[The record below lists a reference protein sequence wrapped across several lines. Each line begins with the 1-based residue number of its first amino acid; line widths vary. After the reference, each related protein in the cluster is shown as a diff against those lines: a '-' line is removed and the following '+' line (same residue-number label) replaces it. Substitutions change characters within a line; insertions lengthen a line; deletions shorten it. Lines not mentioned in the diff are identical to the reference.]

1 MSIKSEKTKATILKT
16 ASEEFACKGFDG
28 ARMDEIADKSKVN
41 KATIYYHIGGKEK
54 LYEAVISDVLGN
66 YAERLSLNVKKS
78 RTFKSKIYSY
88 ILTFAEI
95 IKEHPHIAPMMLREV
110 AGEGKRLTEDA
121 MSQMGEI
128 IKIIRE
134 ILDTA
139 KNEGYSLPEK
149 NPVVF
154 HALTISSLLF
164 FYSTISIRRKA
175 SEIGVVADS
184 SELNISLEEF
194 ADSFARI
201 LYLSFHKEHS

>member
-1 MSIKSEKTKATILKT
+1 MSIKSEKTKAIILKA
-16 ASEEFACKGFDG
+16 ASSEFSAKGFDG

-41 KATIYYHIGGKEK
+41 KATIYYHIGRKEK

-66 YAERLSLNVKKS
+66 YAEQLSLNVKKS
-78 RTFKSKIYSY
+78 LTFKSKIYSY
-88 ILTFAEI
+88 ILTFAQIVE
-95 IKEHPHIAPMMLREV
+95 EHPHIAPMMLREV
-110 AGEGKRLTEDA
+110 AGGGKKLTEDA

-134 ILDTA
+134 ILETA
-139 KNEGYSLPEK
+139 KNEGYILPEE

-164 FYSTISIRRKA
+164 FYSTISVRRKA
-175 SEIGVVADS
+175 SETGMVADS
-184 SELNISLEEF
+184 AELNISLEEF

-201 LYLSFHKEHS
+201 LYSSFHKEGS

>member
-1 MSIKSEKTKATILKT
+1 MSIKSEKTKAIILKT
-16 ASEEFACKGFDG
+16 ASAEFSAKGFDG

-66 YAERLSLNVKKS
+66 YAERLNSQVKKS
-78 RTFKSKIYSY
+78 RTFKSKMYSY

-95 IKEHPHIAPMMLREV
+95 IEEHPHIAPMMLREV
-110 AGEGKRLTEDA
+110 AGGGKRLTEDA

-128 IKIIRE
+128 IKTIRE
-134 ILDTA
+134 ILNVA
-139 KNEGYSLPEK
+139 KNEGYTLPEK

-164 FYSTISIRRKA
+164 FYSTISVRRKA
-175 SEIGVVADS
+175 SESGVVADS
-184 SELNISLEEF
+184 AELNISLEEF

-201 LYLSFHKEHS
+201 LYSSFHKEQS

>member
-1 MSIKSEKTKATILKT
+1 MSIKSEKTKTIILKT
-16 ASEEFACKGFDG
+16 ASAEFSAKGFDG
-28 ARMDEIADKSKVN
+28 GRMDEIADKSKVN
-41 KATIYYHIGGKEK
+41 KATIYYHIGGKEE

-110 AGEGKRLTEDA
+110 AGEGNRLTDDA

-134 ILDTA
+134 ILKTA
-139 KNEGYSLPEK
+139 KSEGYSLPEK

-164 FYSTISIRRKA
+164 FYSTIPVRERA
-175 SEIGVVADS
+175 SAAGVVADS
-184 SELNISLEEF
+184 TELNISLEEF

-201 LYLSFHKEHS
+201 LYSSFHKEHS